1 MLIGK
6 PLASFEKRLPQDFH
20 CQIDD
25 SSVGIADEAFEAV
38 AADGEGERGVA
49 VVVEGTEGFVPL
61 HPEPEPFGY
70 GLDGK

>member
-6 PLASFEKRLPQDFH
+6 PAAGFDEVSPEDFH
-20 CQIDD
+20 RKVDY
-25 SSVGIADEAFEAV
+25 SSVGITDEAFEAV

-61 HPEPEPFGY
+61 NPEPEPFGY